1 MQIFASKKRLPLGRI
16 ITYFSLAMLAISL
29 ILLLTGGSRAANNN
43 IEVTLHTD
51 ETKDYERTPE
61 EGYSSLEK
69 QEPAE
74 IVAEQSCNYAN
85 VHCAQGEM
93 GLTAKVNSL
102 LTALVAFNKQGA
114 EQGDGSPKKSYVYNN
129 EKTLFGF
136 VTKAIKSTYTPP
148 ASGAYYVA
156 DAIDH
161 MGISRT
167 AYAQGFGY
175 YGLQPFLVTWKVMRN
190 FVYVAFS
197 IVIIGVAIS
206 VLMRQSFSSNNAV
219 TVQQILPNIII
230 TLIAITFSYA
240 IAGFLIDLM
249 YWIMYAV
256 GSFIQVNTGHT
267 TSGDGGA
274 WVDAGDGGVDYI
286 LSQSIWGV
294 FTSAMSAGFTNTYSG
309 VSNMIQG
316 LFNSDFWGGIVG
328 AISGGLA
335 AFVMVMIVLVN
346 VFKLFFIL
354 AKSYVFVVLYTVF
367 SPFIL
372 AMQVFKPGTFR
383 RWVLSIAANLSPFA
397 LTFFMLVFLGI
408 CNAVFQKSSA
418 NGWVPPF
425 MFGGKTDSYAV
436 GSVVVIGM
444 ILAMNEII
452 TEIKKKIGGEGGFF
466 EKMGSA
472 AMANAEKGGLT
483 KAAAAPFTMPFRAA
497 KTAGK
502 AGLEY
507 GKDYLRAQAG
517 AHFAYKDAYKWA
529 GDTNTSEKERGD
541 IADEAKKTYLKE
553 QAAIRNTRFIG
564 NAYSIISPE
573 LKEVYQPEER
583 AKHKAMKSIADTN
596 ENQLKDST
604 DPAELKL
611 LGATR
616 RWNNRYKNFQDW
628 QNGGSIPIQT
638 FISLTE

>member
-69 QEPAE
+69 QEPTE

-114 EQGDGSPKKSYVYNN
+114 EQKEAYVYNN

-136 VTKAIKSTYTPP
+136 VTRAITSTYTPP

-161 MGISRT
+161 IGISRT

-256 GSFIQVNTGHT
+256 GSFIQVNTGHDS
-267 TSGDGGA
+267 SG
-274 WVDAGDGGVDYI
+274 VSGVDYI
-286 LSQSIWGV
+286 LSKSIWGV

-309 VSNMIQG
+309 VSTMIQG
-316 LFNSDFWGGIVG
+316 LFNSGFWSGVGGKIVG

-335 AFVMVMIVLVN
+335 ALVMVVIVLVN

-425 MFGGKTDSYAV
+425 MFGNSQTDSYAI

-466 EKMGSA
+466 EKMGNVA
-472 AMANAEKGGLT
+472 AVNAEKGGLT
-483 KAAAAPFTMPFRAA
+483 KAISAPARAVAAPVKAGGEWI
-497 KTAGK
+497 KDLGK
-502 AGLEY
+502 AHVGA
-507 GKDYLRAQAG
+507 YLAG
-517 AHFAYKDAYKWA
+517 RDAYKHKGGSIKRRIDA
-529 GDTNTSEKERGD
+529 RNT
-541 IADEAKKTYLKE
+541 AATTYLAE
-553 QAAIRNTRFIG
+553 QSPKRNTKFKGSLLSPLGLEDIY
-564 NAYSIISPE
+564 NAE
-573 LKEVYQPEER
+573 DR
-583 AKHKAMKSIADTN
+583 AKHQEYLSIARTN
-596 ENQLKDST
+596 EQNIPKDT
-604 DPAELKL
+604 KDEGEAKL
-611 LGATR
+611 R
-616 RWNNRYKNFQDW
+616 RYSHRWKIKYKSYYDW
-628 QNGGSIPIQT
+628 INAGRPPVQT
-638 FISLTE
+638 YTSLVR

>member
-114 EQGDGSPKKSYVYNN
+114 EQKTAYVYNN

-161 MGISRT
+161 IGISRT

-219 TVQQILPNIII
+219 TIQQILPNIII

-256 GSFIQVNTGHT
+256 GSFIQVNTGHDS
-267 TSGDGGA
+267 SG
-274 WVDAGDGGVDYI
+274 VSGVDYI
-286 LSQSIWGV
+286 LSKSIWGV

-316 LFNSDFWGGIVG
+316 LFSSGFWGTLVG

-372 AMQVFKPGTFR
+372 ALQVFKPGTFR

-425 MFGGKTDSYAV
+425 MFGGQTDSYAV

-466 EKMGSA
+466 EKMGNV

-483 KAAAAPFTMPFRAA
+483 KAASAPFRAIGTTAAAPFKFAGNYLKSRARA
-497 KTAGK
+497 EVDRTKDWGK
-502 AGLEY
+502 AWIGS
-507 GKDYLRAQAG
+507 K
-517 AHFAYKDAYKWA
+517 FAYRDVYKHTEGSSTEKDNAASEARNTYLMEAAAARNTKYESAKMHAWGLDDEDIDIKGRIEHKNYLSVA
-529 GDTNTSEKERGD
+529 ETNLQQLKEDSPDEKER
-541 IADEAKKTYLKE
+541 
-553 QAAIRNTRFIG
+553 
-564 NAYSIISPE
+564 E
-573 LKEVYQPEER
+573 LYRLTKQW
-583 AKHKAMKSIADTN
+583 
-596 ENQLKDST
+596 LF
-604 DPAELKL
+604 
-611 LGATR
+611 
-616 RWNNRYKNFQDW
+616 RYKNYLDW
-628 QNGGSIPIQT
+628 KHGGKVTLQT
-638 FISLTE
+638 HASLIR

>member
-16 ITYFSLAMLAISL
+16 VTYFSLAMLAVSL

-69 QEPAE
+69 QEPTE

-114 EQGDGSPKKSYVYNN
+114 EQKEAYVYNN

-136 VTKAIKSTYTPP
+136 VTRAITSTYTPP

-161 MGISRT
+161 IGISRT

-256 GSFIQVNTGHT
+256 GSFIQVNTGHDS
-267 TSGDGGA
+267 SG
-274 WVDAGDGGVDYI
+274 VSGVDYI
-286 LSQSIWGV
+286 LSKSIWGV

-309 VSNMIQG
+309 VSTMIQG
-316 LFNSDFWGGIVG
+316 LFNSGFWSGVGGKIVG

-335 AFVMVMIVLVN
+335 ALVMVVIVLVN

-383 RWVLSIAANLSPFA
+383 RWVLSVAANLSPFA

-425 MFGGKTDSYAV
+425 MFGNSQTDSYAV

-466 EKMGSA
+466 EKMGNVA
-472 AMANAEKGGLT
+472 AANAEKGGLT
-483 KAAAAPFTMPFRAA
+483 KAISAPLKPAYNF
-497 KTAGK
+497 GK
-502 AGLEY
+502 GVGTFVGGHLGAVGR
-507 GKDYLRAQAG
+507 GAQAG
-517 AHFAYKDAYKWA
+517 AEAFLFHSKGKPYK
-529 GDTNTSEKERGD
+529 EKM
-541 IADEAKKTYLKE
+541 
-553 QAAIRNTRFIG
+553 AAAATRFKTRRKELASQSTIKAYG
-564 NAYSIISPE
+564 QMVPFGLYNAE
-573 LKEVYQPEER
+573 DR
-583 AKHKAMKSIADTN
+583 ATYNEYKSIAETN
-596 ENQLKDST
+596 QAALVGIKEGPLKTLHDASEQWL
-604 DPAELKL
+604 DRYKDYND
-611 LGATR
+611 
-616 RWNNRYKNFQDW
+616 WVNNNRPPVQSFAT
-628 QNGGSIPIQT
+628 IIR
-638 FISLTE
+638 

>member
-16 ITYFSLAMLAISL
+16 VTYFSLAMLAVSL

-69 QEPAE
+69 QEPTE

-114 EQGDGSPKKSYVYNN
+114 EQKEAYVYNN

-136 VTKAIKSTYTPP
+136 VTRAITSTYTPP

-161 MGISRT
+161 IGISRT

-206 VLMRQSFSSNNAV
+206 VLMHQSFSSNNAV

-256 GSFIQVNTGHT
+256 GSFIQVNTGHDS
-267 TSGDGGA
+267 SG
-274 WVDAGDGGVDYI
+274 VSGVDYI
-286 LSQSIWGV
+286 LSKSIWGV

-309 VSNMIQG
+309 VSTMIQG
-316 LFNSDFWGGIVG
+316 LFNSGFWSGVGGKIVG

-335 AFVMVMIVLVN
+335 ALVMVVIVLVN

-425 MFGGKTDSYAV
+425 MFGSSQTDSYAV

-466 EKMGSA
+466 EKMG
-472 AMANAEKGGLT
+472 NVGAEKAKQFGMDKTASLPYRSLAVGLNTAWHRPRGEKWKGFTTGGLT
-483 KAAAAPFTMPFRAA
+483 HLRENIAKQTNETLSNVPVVGQYFAPERVQHRRFISVAQTNVSA
-497 KTAGK
+497 
-502 AGLEY
+502 Y
-507 GKDYLRAQAG
+507 SGKD
-517 AHFAYKDAYKWA
+517 
-529 GDTNTSEKERGD
+529 ERKL
-541 IADEAKKTYLKE
+541 KK
-553 QAAIRNTRFIG
+553 
-564 NAYSIISPE
+564 
-573 LKEVYQPEER
+573 EER
-583 AKHKAMKSIADTN
+583 MLLKTSQRWLAKYQDYNDWDNAGRPPLQTHKV
-596 ENQLKDST
+596 
-604 DPAELKL
+604 
-611 LGATR
+611 
-616 RWNNRYKNFQDW
+616 
-628 QNGGSIPIQT
+628 
-638 FISLTE
+638 LTTSN

>member
-74 IVAEQSCNYAN
+74 VVAEQSCNYAN

-114 EQGDGSPKKSYVYNN
+114 EQKTAYVYNN

-136 VTKAIKSTYTPP
+136 VTRAITSTYTPP

-161 MGISRT
+161 IGISRT

-483 KAAAAPFTMPFRAA
+483 KAASAPFRAMA
-497 KTAGK
+497 FPGKLAIGAGK

-517 AHFAYKDAYKWA
+517 AYLMGREARIHTKGTPEQKNDA
-529 GDTNTSEKERGD
+529 
-541 IADEAKKTYLKE
+541 ADEAKSTYLDE
-553 QAAIRNTRFIG
+553 QKPKRVYKWQKAVASTFGFGDEWKDVYDPEDRLKHKRFLSVALTNEKSI
-564 NAYSIISPE
+564 NVKTQDPSEKKLRAYSTDWIEKYRNYQNWVNANRPE
-573 LKEVYQPEER
+573 
-583 AKHKAMKSIADTN
+583 
-596 ENQLKDST
+596 
-604 DPAELKL
+604 
-611 LGATR
+611 
-616 RWNNRYKNFQDW
+616 
-628 QNGGSIPIQT
+628 IQSYVT
-638 FISLTE
+638 LIR

>member
-16 ITYFSLAMLAISL
+16 VTYFSLAMLAVSL

-114 EQGDGSPKKSYVYNN
+114 EQKEAYVYNN
-129 EKTLFGF
+129 KKTLFGF
-136 VTKAIKSTYTPP
+136 VTRAITSTYTPP

-161 MGISRT
+161 IGISRT

-286 LSQSIWGV
+286 LNQSIWGV

-309 VSNMIQG
+309 VSTMIQG
-316 LFNSDFWGGIVG
+316 LFSSGFWSKIGSGIIG

-335 AFVMVMIVLVN
+335 ALVMVVIVLVN

-425 MFGGKTDSYAV
+425 MFGGQTDSFAV
-436 GSVVVIGM
+436 GSIVVIGM

-466 EKMGSA
+466 EKMGNV
-472 AMANAEKGGLT
+472 AMDQADKRGLT
-483 KAAAAPFTMPFRAA
+483 GAA
-497 KTAGK
+497 KKGATIAPYLAGRAMY
-502 AGLEY
+502 AGTVGALSAQPGEDGRGGWRGFKQRLGTEFRENSRPALLSGIDY
-507 GKDYLRAQAG
+507 VVQRNLPKEGVGGIIGQWTKDMAEHDRM
-517 AHFAYKDAYKWA
+517 
-529 GDTNTSEKERGD
+529 T
-541 IADEAKKTYLKE
+541 
-553 QAAIRNTRFIG
+553 
-564 NAYSIISPE
+564 
-573 LKEVYQPEER
+573 
-583 AKHKAMKSIADTN
+583 SIATTN
-596 ENQLKDST
+596 KNILSK
-604 DPAELKL
+604 AE
-611 LGATR
+611 
-616 RWNNRYKNFQDW
+616 
-628 QNGGSIPIQT
+628 
-638 FISLTE
+638 SLTESQKKLLSDTEDWLASYGTFMKTANWRNQGRRPVQTYATITK